1 MSTFTNTSK
10 NAAAT
15 FSNTAQTQGSTYF
28 EFLIDSTYSFLIDS
42 QYKFLIGDSAT
53 TAISWSNTSKS

>member
-1 MSTFTNTSK
+1 MSTFTNISK

-15 FSNTAQTQGSTYF
+15 FTDVSKTQGLTYF

-42 QYKFLIGDSAT
+42 QYKFLIGDSAS